1 MKIKYLLSAVLICM
15 SVSLSASAEESD
27 LYIANNGFD
36 EYLTSWNYEGEGV
49 WAEGWGP
56 DGEDDIQ
63 LKFWIENSKD
73 AKVYKKIYVPSAGKY
88 EISAY
93 VRGGG
98 DGAAYMYGKADGN
111 TVQNT
116 SYTGEFQI
124 QTVELD
130 VTEAQQAEIGFAVE
144 NGTSLWYNVD
154 NVRIK
159 CIQPYPEECALISNN
174 EFENNTEGFTVS
186 GAQINENGRYG
197 KCLYMPSG
205 SEVSS
210 VIDNTDKGFYEL
222 SVFCKSDNADSVI
235 KVSDGA
241 HNSSAVVPCAKEW
254 KRVTVSGIYSQGGTI
269 MLDILSGGD
278 LYIDSISLKKTD
290 NYRRFVTGG
299 DITMA
304 NYVQSCGAKFYD
316 ADGTEGDCVKIL
328 ADSGMNMAR
337 VRVYN
342 QTGRATATDKG
353 YGKFYLPDGVSDKK
367 DALNLCK
374 RASDSGMDIQ
384 FTFHY
389 SDFWTNGEQQEI
401 PLEWQKLIQ
410 DKSEDEAVSILEE
423 QVYLYTLDI
432 MRALKEQNT
441 VPNFVSIGNETQSG
455 MLYPYGNIAE
465 NEANWNNLA
474 RFINAGYRAVKE
486 VAPECRVVIHLDECG
501 NFDKY
506 KGYFTECEKN
516 NIQYDVIGASYYP
529 FWSGKDI
536 DHIVEFCNT
545 VTDYFDKDIIIME
558 TGYNFNP
565 VCASGYTGQLKDN
578 GCYEEIYPPT
588 FEGHKRFMADLLN
601 GLKSIPRC
609 IGDLYWDPIMINCEG
624 VGWAKK
630 INTIIDEN
638 TGSETEID
646 NTEGNIISNTA
657 LFDFD
662 GKAIPTLNVYKNTYG
677 ADYVR
682 DISINNSGFTA
693 TEQNGRVKITNIA
706 DSEEKLVIVKADY
719 RDGQLN
725 GIDIE
730 KFTLKPDES
739 KNFDN
744 GIYTYVWTDK
754 EIQPITTK

>member
-15 SVSLSASAEESD
+15 SMAFSVSAEGD
-27 LYIANNGFD
+27 GVYISNNGFD

-49 WAEGWGP
+49 WAEGWGLN
-56 DGEDDIQ
+56 GEDDIQ
-63 LKFWIENSKD
+63 LKFWIENSND
-73 AKVYKKIYVPSAGKY
+73 AKVYKKVYLPSAGKY

-98 DGAAYMYGKADGN
+98 DGVAYMYGKSGGN
-111 TVQNT
+111 TVKNT
-116 SYTGEFQI
+116 SYTDEFAI
-124 QTVELD
+124 QTVEID
-130 VTEAQQAEIGFAVE
+130 VTNGWTEIGFAVE

-154 NVRIK
+154 EVQIK
-159 CIQPYPEECALISNN
+159 CIQPYPVECALLPNN
-174 EFENNTEGFTVS
+174 EFENDTEWFKVS
-186 GAQINENGRYG
+186 GAAINENGRYG

-210 VIDNTDKGFYEL
+210 EINNAEKGFYEL

-235 KVSDGA
+235 KVSDGKYSA
-241 HNSSAVVPCAKEW
+241 SAVVPYTQEW
-254 KRVTVSGIYSQGGTI
+254 KKVTVSGIYSENNVLT
-269 MLDILSGGD
+269 LDILSNGN

-304 NYVQSCGAKFYD
+304 NYVENCGAKFYD
-316 ADGTEGDCVKIL
+316 ADGAEGDCVKIL

-342 QTGRATATDKG
+342 QTGRKTATDKG

-374 RASDSGMDIQ
+374 RASDNGMDIQ

-401 PLEWQKLIQ
+401 PLEWHTMIEG
-410 DKSEDEAVSILEE
+410 KSDDEAVAILEE
-423 QVYLYTLDI
+423 QVYLYTSDI

-441 VPNFVSIGNETQSG
+441 VPNLVSIGNETQSG

-465 NEANWNNLA
+465 DEANWKNLA

-486 VAPECRVVIHLDECG
+486 VSPECRVVIHLDECG

-516 NIQYDVIGASYYP
+516 NVKYDVIGASYYP

-545 VTDYFDKDIIIME
+545 VTDYFNKDIIIME

-578 GCYEEIYPPT
+578 GCYEDVYPPT
-588 FEGHKRFMADLLN
+588 FEGHKNFMADLFN
-601 GLKSIPRC
+601 ALKSIPRC

-630 INTIIDEN
+630 IYTVEDEV
-638 TGSETEID
+638 TGSSEEVDITES
-646 NTEGNIISNTA
+646 NVISNTT

-662 GKAIPTLNVYKNTYG
+662 GKAIPTLNVFKNTYG

-682 DISINNSGFTA
+682 DISIDNSGFTA
-693 TEQNGRVKITNIA
+693 IEQNGRVKITNIA
-706 DSEEKLVIVKADY
+706 DNEENVVIVKADY

-725 GIDIE
+725 GINIE
-730 KFTLKPDES
+730 KFTLKLDES

-744 GIYTYVWTDK
+744 GLYTYVWTEK